1 MRWVVY
7 DPPHLTVHIIKV
19 AGMAKKPAICA
30 ECGLE
35 GWNWKCA
42 ECGCESGIRQ
52 GSPGYGPAVNARAA
66 RMKGAAEGS
75 PSMDTGQ
82 PSTSSPASES
92 ADQPAAGSTPTPP
105 ADSGS
110 DPSTSSPASES
121 ADQPAAGSTPTPPA
135 DSGSDTLST
144 ALSHLSGG
152 EAAVFTGSARAASLG
167 SFFVSLGWFLV
178 VLSVIGGIAAMAI
191 TEPDP
196 LSRYDDHHP
205 YVLVGVVV
213 LVSGSIQGFVI
224 VMIGSFVQATLEFQ
238 SLVGGFFKRLKTL
251 SL

>member
-1 MRWVVY
+1 MHPSTLDALGWRSGLNSHPGHKSDFDRRWVVY
-7 DPPHLTVHIIKV
+7 DPLHLTDHIIKV

-35 GWNWKCA
+35 GWNWRCA

-82 PSTSSPASES
+82 
-92 ADQPAAGSTPTPP
+92 
-105 ADSGS
+105 
-110 DPSTSSPASES
+110 PSTSSPASES

-196 LSRYDDHHP
+196 LSRYDDHRP

>member
-7 DPPHLTVHIIKV
+7 DPPHLTDHLTKV
-19 AGMAKKPAICA
+19 TAMAKKLALCA

-35 GWNWKCA
+35 GWNWRCA

-82 PSTSSPASES
+82 PSTSSPA
-92 ADQPAAGSTPTPP
+92 G
-105 ADSGS
+105 
-110 DPSTSSPASES
+110 ES

-144 ALSHLSGG
+144 ALSHLSSG

-167 SFFVSLGWFLV
+167 SFFVTLGWLV
-178 VLSVIGGIAAMAI
+178 VVVSVIGGIALMAI
-191 TEPDP
+191 TEPI
-196 LSRYDDHHP
+196 SRYDEHHP
-205 YVLVGVVV
+205 YVIEGAVV
-213 LVSGSIQGFVI
+213 LATGAIQGFVL

-238 SLVGGFFKRLKTL
+238 SLVGGFFKRLTTMFL
-251 SL
+251 P

>member
-1 MRWVVY
+1 MPKMRWVVY
-7 DPPHLTVHIIKV
+7 DPLHLTDHIIKV

-35 GWNWKCA
+35 TSTRTADGRCP
-42 ECGCESGIRQ
+42 ECGGKSVIRQ

-82 PSTSSPASES
+82 
-92 ADQPAAGSTPTPP
+92 
-105 ADSGS
+105 
-110 DPSTSSPASES
+110 PSTSSPASES

>member
-1 MRWVVY
+1 MTASKRRHETAAVHEGCTRKKAYGLTVPVVYGPNHEVVGLSVVGLRTPLPKMRWVVY
-7 DPPHLTVHIIKV
+7 DPLHLTDHIIKV
-19 AGMAKKPAICA
+19 AGMTKKPAICA

-35 GWNWKCA
+35 GWNWRCA

-110 DPSTSSPASES
+110 DP
-121 ADQPAAGSTPTPPA
+121 
-135 DSGSDTLST
+135 LST

-152 EAAVFTGSARAASLG
+152 EAAVFT
-167 SFFVSLGWFLV
+167 
-178 VLSVIGGIAAMAI
+178 
-191 TEPDP
+191 
-196 LSRYDDHHP
+196 
-205 YVLVGVVV
+205 
-213 LVSGSIQGFVI
+213 
-224 VMIGSFVQATLEFQ
+224 
-238 SLVGGFFKRLKTL
+238 
-251 SL
+251 